1 MSCGGVFK
9 LVANDGKADRMILA
23 TQLLNTRMKDIMI
36 ARRLAGKSDFT
47 PTLPDLERTHI
58 LYMNA
63 HFKPYA
69 AIGFEYNKI
78 KPQSGTPTL
87 GTQMTFS
94 IPQFGDFFYDMV
106 CHIVI
111 PPFSGSPVNF
121 PTTPPLLWDPSSIV
135 IDGASSAP
143 PTDNYNPFFS
153 SGAPT
158 VLTGSF
164 VVKNMTSPYG
174 GVLFPGGNYNA
185 TTQQAVNY
193 APLITNGTAP
203 SNTCICGIL
212 QYAFVDCFGVEFST
226 NSNTGLPNVPVN
238 NFVRYC
244 EYPGNFIISSAKF
257 DVNGNPLDS
266 YDQYVSIMQEK
277 YWITPNKRVGYNRLV
292 GQQNPIQG
300 QGGLISAS
308 VVDVEYVTA
317 SSNTSGGSISA
328 NDTKQNP
335 AAPALHSSVPGTAS
349 AAPSAGVTGYTALNA
364 QTAATVLNP
373 QADNQGQTDYSQNML
388 FFTNGPQTPKQIQPP
403 LDLWIKLNFW
413 FNTNVSLAVPSV
425 SIPFGQRF
433 ITINLA
439 AAQGSSQGGNLIY
452 EYPAAFLRTTFT
464 YNANEPWVAVTP
476 PAEGSPSVLNTT
488 VINYY
493 AWSAENGYLTPGGSG
508 STGSTTT
515 PSNSNPFPPNSNFPG
530 ITFPT
535 VVPQL
540 ANINSNVVAELYIN
554 NIFVNPEIHDIY
566 IKRIGF
572 SLIRVFREQIQPV
585 SSGALSDIL
594 LSQLKWPIEYMFIAL
609 QPTWNTN
616 TTYNTNAWR
625 DWHRMTKQINSLP
638 SSTLLSNHYSQGV
651 SEYGTPSA
659 VPGTSEVPLLPNT
672 SNVTITQEAVN
683 SVQYWLPVPT
693 IDTMSITSHGIQLF
707 DHLPAPF
714 YNTYMPYNFGTPM
727 MNTPEDL
734 GVMFVTFALYPG
746 NYQPSGHLNI
756 SRARET
762 YVNITSTYVSQTNGK
777 VTFIAVAIA
786 INFLLISDGSAVLRY
801 ST

>member
-23 TQLLNTRMKDIMI
+23 TLLLNQRIKDIMI
-36 ARRLAGKSDFT
+36 ARRLAGKADFT

-111 PPFSGSPVNF
+111 PAISGSPVNF
-121 PTTPPLLWDPSSIV
+121 PSTPPALFD
-135 IDGASSAP
+135 
-143 PTDNYNPFFS
+143 PTDTTSATSYNPFFP

-164 VVKNMTSPYG
+164 VVKNMTSQYG
-174 GVLFPGGNYNA
+174 GYLLTGGDYSA
-185 TTQQAVNY
+185 TQQTTTPAIN
-193 APLITNGTAP
+193 NGVISA
-203 SNTCICGIL
+203 CVCGIL
-212 QYAFVDCFGVEFST
+212 QYAFVDCFGVEFPTDST
-226 NSNTGLPNVPVN
+226 TGLPTSSVN

-244 EYPGNFIISSAKF
+244 EYPGNFILASAKF
-257 DVNGNPLDS
+257 DVNGNPLDQ

-308 VVDVEYVTA
+308 VVDVEYVIP
-317 SSNTSGGSISA
+317 SSTISGGSITP

-335 AAPALHSSVPGTAS
+335 AAPALYSTVAGTPVTVPSSGSTS
-349 AAPSAGVTGYTALNA
+349 TTTLNA
-364 QTAATVLNP
+364 QSVANTLNP
-373 QADNQGQTDYSQNML
+373 KEANQGQTDYSQSML
-388 FFTNGPQTPKQIQPP
+388 FFTNGPQTPKQTQPP

-413 FNTNVSLAVPSV
+413 FNNNVSLAVPSV

-464 YNANEPWVAVTP
+464 YDADQPWIAVP
-476 PAEGSPSVLNTT
+476 SSSPGASTLNTT

-493 AWSAENGYLTPGGSG
+493 AWSAENGYLTNGSG
-508 STGSTTT
+508 SSGSTSSPTSTT
-515 PSNSNPFPPNSNFPG
+515 PYPPNTNFPG
-530 ITFPT
+530 IAFPT

-540 ANINSNVVAELYIN
+540 ANINSNVTAELYIN

-616 TTYNTNAWR
+616 TTYNTNTWR

-638 SSTLLSNHYSQGV
+638 SSSLLTNHYSQSV
-651 SEYGTPSA
+651 SEYGTPQA
-659 VPGTSEVPLLPNT
+659 AGTAATPNT
-672 SNVTITQEAVN
+672 SGVTITQEAV
-683 SVQYWLPVPT
+683 SGVQYWLPVPT
-693 IDTMSITSHGIQLF
+693 IDNMSITSHGIQLF
-707 DHLPAPF
+707 DHLPSPF

-727 MNTPEDL
+727 MNTPDDL

-762 YVNITSTYVSQTNGK
+762 YVNIASTYVSQTNGK

>member
-23 TQLLNTRMKDIMI
+23 TLLLNQRINDIMI
-36 ARRLAGKSDFT
+36 ARRLAGKADFT

-111 PPFSGSPVNF
+111 PSINGSLVNF
-121 PTTPPLLWDPSSIV
+121 PSTPPTLWDPNTIV
-135 IDGASSAP
+135 NGAAP
-143 PTDNYNPFFS
+143 TNAYNPFLPA
-153 SGAPT
+153 GAPT

-164 VVKNMTSPYG
+164 IVKNMTSPYA
-174 GVLFPGGNYNA
+174 GVLFTGGTYSSSQNTYTPTDIA
-185 TTQQAVNY
+185 GKTDKGAVS
-193 APLITNGTAP
+193 GV
-203 SNTCICGIL
+203 CVCGIL
-212 QYAFVDCFGVEFST
+212 QYSFVDCFGNAFPTDST
-226 NSNTGLPNVPVN
+226 TGLPNPATPVS

-244 EYPGNFIISSAKF
+244 EYPGNFIVVGAKF

-277 YWITPNKRVGYNRLV
+277 FWITPNKRVGYNRLV

-300 QGGLISAS
+300 QGSLISAS
-308 VVDVEYVTA
+308 VVDVEYLTP
-317 SSNTSGGSISA
+317 SSNTSGGSITPS
-328 NDTKQNP
+328 DTKQNP
-335 AAPALHSSVPGTAS
+335 GAPALFATVAGMPSVTPSGFSSN
-349 AAPSAGVTGYTALNA
+349 TALNT
-364 QTAATVLNP
+364 QSISSLLNP
-373 QADNQGQTDYSQNML
+373 QSASQGQTDYSQNML
-388 FFTNGPQTPKQIQPP
+388 FFTNGPQTPKQTQPP

-413 FNTNVSLAVPSV
+413 FNNNVSLAVPSV

-452 EYPAAFLRTTFT
+452 EYPAAFLRTTFS
-464 YNANEPWVAVTP
+464 YNADAPWVPCFASYVNPDGDLVNGTN
-476 PAEGSPSVLNTT
+476 LNTT

-493 AWSAENGYLTPGGSG
+493 AWSAENSYLTSNLPGVSPSSNG
-508 STGSTTT
+508 TTYSRDAT
-515 PSNSNPFPPNSNFPG
+515 NPFPVSNNFPG

-535 VVPQL
+535 TVPQL
-540 ANINSNVVAELYIN
+540 VSINNNVFTELYIN

-585 SSGALSDIL
+585 GSGALSDIL
-594 LSQLKWPIEYMFIAL
+594 LSQLKWPIEYMFVAL

-638 SSTLLSNHYSQGV
+638 SSTLLENHYAQGIFPNV
-651 SEYGTPSA
+651 T
-659 VPGTSEVPLLPNT
+659 PGTAVNT
-672 SNVTITQEAVN
+672 SDVTITQEAV
-683 SVQYWLPVPT
+683 SGVEYWLPVPT

-707 DHLPAPF
+707 DHLPSPF

-727 MNTPEDL
+727 MNTPDDI

-762 YVNITSTYVSQTNGK
+762 YVNISSTYVAQTNGK
-777 VTFIAVAIA
+777 VLFIAVAIA

>member
-23 TQLLNTRMKDIMI
+23 TLLLNQRIKDIMI
-36 ARRLAGKSDFT
+36 ARRSAGKADFT

-106 CHIVI
+106 CHIVLPTI
-111 PPFSGSPVNF
+111 SGSPVNF
-121 PTTPPLLWDPSSIV
+121 PSTPPALWDPV
-135 IDGASSAP
+135 DAT
-143 PTDNYNPFFS
+143 PTTANNPFFP

-164 VVKNMTSPYG
+164 VVKNMTSSYG
-174 GVLFPGGNYNA
+174 GCILSGGDYSSSQQSA
-185 TTQQAVNY
+185 TPPTVKDGAMAV
-193 APLITNGTAP
+193 
-203 SNTCICGIL
+203 CVCGVL
-212 QYAFVDCFGVEFST
+212 QYAFVDCFGVEFPT
-226 NSNTGLPNVPVN
+226 DPTTGLPTSKVN

-244 EYPGNFIISSAKF
+244 EYPGNFVVASAKF
-257 DVNGNPLDS
+257 DVNGNPLDQ

-308 VVDVEYVTA
+308 VIDVEYVIP
-317 SSNTSGGSISA
+317 TSTTTGGSITST
-328 NDTKQNP
+328 DTKQNS
-335 AAPALHSSVPGTAS
+335 ATVALSSTVAGTPS
-349 AAPSAGVTGYTALNA
+349 TAPSSGKTSTTALNA
-364 QTAATVLNP
+364 QSAKDVVNP
-373 QADNQGQTDYSQNML
+373 KETNQGQTDYSQSML
-388 FFTNGPQTPKQIQPP
+388 FFTNGPQTPKQTQPP

-464 YNANEPWVAVTP
+464 YDADQPWLAVT
-476 PAEGSPSVLNTT
+476 AESTLNTT

-493 AWSAENGYLTPGGSG
+493 SWSAENGYLTPNGSG
-508 STGSTTT
+508 STGSTNS
-515 PSNSNPFPPNSNFPG
+515 PSDSKPYPPNTNFPG

-535 VVPQL
+535 VVPQIT
-540 ANINSNVVAELYIN
+540 NINSNVTAELYIN

-572 SLIRVFREQIQPV
+572 SLIRVFREQIQSV
-585 SSGALSDIL
+585 SSGSLSDIL

-609 QPTWNTN
+609 QPAWNTN

-651 SEYGTPSA
+651 SAYGTPA
-659 VPGTSEVPLLPNT
+659 PVGGETAPVTNT

-683 SVQYWLPVPT
+683 SVQYWIPVPT

-707 DHLPAPF
+707 DNLPSNF

-727 MNTPEDL
+727 MNTPDDL

>member
-23 TQLLNTRMKDIMI
+23 TSLLNQRIKDIMI
-36 ARRLAGKSDFT
+36 ARRLAGKADFT

-111 PPFSGSPVNF
+111 PSISGSQVIF
-121 PTTPPLLWDPSSIV
+121 PSTPPALWDPTS
-135 IDGASSAP
+135 GAT
-143 PTDNYNPFFS
+143 PTVSNNPFFP

-164 VVKNMTSPYG
+164 VIKNMTSQYG
-174 GVLFPGGNYNA
+174 GYLLTGGDYSD
-185 TTQQAVNY
+185 TQQTTTPAIKDGSISACV
-193 APLITNGTAP
+193 
-203 SNTCICGIL
+203 CGIL
-212 QYAFVDCFGVEFST
+212 QYAFVDCFGVEFPIDAT
-226 NSNTGLPNVPVN
+226 TGLPTSTVN

-244 EYPGNFIISSAKF
+244 EYPGNFIVAGAKF
-257 DVNGNPLDS
+257 DVNGNPLDQ

-277 YWITPNKRVGYNRLV
+277 FWITPNKRIAYNRLV

-308 VVDVEYVTA
+308 VIDVEYVIP
-317 SSNTSGGSISA
+317 SSTTSGGAITPS
-328 NDTKQNP
+328 DTKQNP
-335 AAPALHSSVPGTAS
+335 AAPSLSSTVAGTPS
-349 AAPSAGVTGYTALNA
+349 AAPSSGVPSTTPLNS
-364 QTAATVLNP
+364 QTASTILNP
-373 QADNQGQTDYSQNML
+373 KASNQGQTDYSQSML
-388 FFTNGPQTPKQIQPP
+388 FFTNGPQTPKQTQPP
-403 LDLWIKLNFW
+403 LDLWVKLNFW

-452 EYPAAFLRTTFT
+452 ESPAAFLRTTFT
-464 YNANEPWVAVTP
+464 YDADQPWLAVT
-476 PAEGSPSVLNTT
+476 SDSTLNTT

-493 AWSAENGYLTPGGSG
+493 AWSAENGYLTQGGSG
-508 STGSTTT
+508 STGSTSSTAST
-515 PSNSNPFPPNSNFPG
+515 KPFPSNSNFPG

-535 VVPQL
+535 TIPQL
-540 ANINSNVVAELYIN
+540 TNVNSNVTAELYIN

-572 SLIRVFREQIQPV
+572 SLIRVFREQIQAV

-625 DWHRMTKQINSLP
+625 DWHRMTKQINALP
-638 SSTLLSNHYSQGV
+638 SSTLLANHYSQSV
-651 SEYGTPSA
+651 SAYGTPTP
-659 VPGTSEVPLLPNT
+659 VGGTPTTNT

-693 IDTMSITSHGIQLF
+693 IDNMSITSHGIQLF
-707 DHLPAPF
+707 DNLPSAF

-727 MNTPEDL
+727 MNTPEDV

-762 YVNITSTYVSQTNGK
+762 YVNISSTYVSQTNGK